1 MASNTPNLGLYMKD
15 PIADG
20 NDTFNIQTMLNDNWI
35 KIDEQAAKR
44 DILEAFIRELGGSF
58 VASPGGTSG
67 LEFSASGLTAN
78 WTSGVAYVNGV
89 RFEVEAGSIPL
100 NATQGQYIYLDSD
113 GVVKNTTSQ
122 AVSDA
127 KCPLWYFATDASQVI
142 TSTDKRKIISPDTF
156 ARKEEVVMKEPGK
169 GLSTN
174 DYSDAE
180 KGKVASHETRLQ
192 TIEEEM
198 GEGTPFQT
206 TVLPG
211 LNIITVPRSTPL
223 NVLNL
228 KGRTLVN
235 LLGRLG
241 RTATSAT
248 ITVDSIKRYLIIN
261 EGGTSVTVNGASQMT
276 PYKVTGV
283 TSLALSWASGEKV
296 AVYDI
301 TGDTTI
307 DSLTNAQINAKYPY
321 VDDVKG
327 VRNPYIIRY
336 GKNLL
341 PPFTEWTLG
350 QFNTINGAY
359 DLTILNYSDTRGY
372 AARIV
377 LPVLEEETYIFSCYR
392 T

>member
-1 MASNTPNLGLYMKD
+1 MANQPIYSPKQYRESLRKLEVTD
-15 PIADG
+15 PVHANVVNPLLEQLINNDAFLRDMQERLVQNAFG
-20 NDTFNIQTMLNDNWI
+20 N
-35 KIDEQAAKR
+35 
-44 DILEAFIRELGGSF
+44 F
-58 VASPGGTSG
+58 VASPNGAAGFQ
-67 LEFSASGLTAN
+67 FSHDGLTVS
-78 WTSGVAYVNGV
+78 WTAGIAYVNGR
-89 RFEVEAGSIPL
+89 RFEVPAGNIQL
-100 NATQGQYIYLDSD
+100 NPTQGQYIYLDTD
-113 GVVKNTTSQ
+113 GTMKKTTSQ
-122 AVSDA
+122 ATA
-127 KCPLWYFATDASQVI
+127 EAGLLLWYFATDASQVI
-142 TSTDKRKIISPDTF
+142 TSTDKRKIITPDTY
-156 ARKEEVVMKEPGK
+156 AKKEEVVMKEPGK

-174 DYSDAE
+174 DYSDTE

-198 GEGTPFQT
+198 GKGTPFQT

-211 LNIITVPRSTPL
+211 MNIITVPRSTPF
-223 NVLNL
+223 NVLNI

-341 PPFTEWTLG
+341 PSFMEWTLHA
-350 QFNTINGAY
+350 NTKVQSSY
-359 DLTILNYSDTRGY
+359 ELNHTKTTTGTYETSVFR
-372 AARIV
+372 
-377 LPVLEEETYIFSCYR
+377 LPAV
-392 T
+392 

>member
-1 MASNTPNLGLYMKD
+1 MQTMYPAIVNSPLTLLVAAIDDTQDTIEVADGSKLPDAPNLATIGGGENAETVLYTGKS
-15 PIADG
+15 G
-20 NDTFNIQTMLNDNWI
+20 NTLTGVTRGFQ
-35 KIDEQAAKR
+35 
-44 DILEAFIRELGGSF
+44 
-58 VASPGGTSG
+58 GTARAWSTG
-67 LEFSASGLTAN
+67 TQVG
-78 WTSGVAYVNGV
+78 
-89 RFEVEAGSIPL
+89 RFFTE
-100 NATQGQYIYLDSD
+100 Y
-113 GVVKNTTSQ
+113 
-122 AVSDA
+122 
-127 KCPLWYFATDASQVI
+127 
-142 TSTDKRKIISPDTF
+142 
-156 ARKEEVVMKEPGK
+156 
-169 GLSTN
+169 
-174 DYSDAE
+174 DYRAMIE
-180 KGKVASHETRLQ
+180 N
-192 TIEEEM
+192 IEEM
-198 GEGTPFQT
+198 SAQIGEGTPFQT

-223 NVLNL
+223 NVLNI

-321 VDDVKG
+321 VDDIKG

-341 PPFTEWTLG
+341 PPFTEW
-350 QFNTINGAY
+350 
-359 DLTILNYSDTRGY
+359 
-372 AARIV
+372 
-377 LPVLEEETYIFSCYR
+377 
-392 T
+392 